1 MKSTHS
7 GTCQICGS
15 LQALPSK
22 VLSKHGYTV
31 DHGYFNGVCCGERHQ
46 PLELDRTFADQ
57 IAAELLVNA
66 RNHDKDAEAVLDG
79 FILPSRAWNGEYR
92 KFIPEGKR
100 FARTERVMVAYAEA
114 PAEHQRE
121 AVRDLR
127 LNLLNR
133 AILARNTS
141 KAITTNADRVH
152 GKQQLQERS
161 EESKRVIVP
170 GTVVHLYGKDGY
182 DVTVL
187 RVEER
192 VVRSFGPHL
201 NGKYVPHIVFER
213 NGKEYGYP
221 VRLIR
226 QASIQA

>member
-15 LQALPSK
+15 LQALPSD

-31 DHGYFNGVCCGERHQ
+31 DHGYFNGVCIGQGHQ
-46 PLELDRTFADQ
+46 PLELDRAFADE

-66 RNHDKDAEAVLDG
+66 RNHDKDAVAVLAG
-79 FILPSRAWNGEYR
+79 ELLPMRAWNGEYR
-92 KFIPEGKR
+92 TFIPEGKR
-100 FARTERVMVAYAEA
+100 LKQSERVMVAYAEA
-114 PAEHQRE
+114 PEQYQRE
-121 AVRDLR
+121 AVAALHQ
-127 LNLLNR
+127 LHVNR
-133 AILARNTS
+133 AVSARNTS
-141 KAITTNADRVH
+141 KAITTNANRVH
-152 GKQQLQERS
+152 GKQALQPRS
-161 EESKRVIVP
+161 DEGKREIVA
-170 GTVVHLYGKDGY
+170 GSVVHLYGKDGY

-187 RVEER
+187 RVEDR

-201 NGKYVPHIVFER
+201 NGKYIPHIVFER

-226 QASIQA
+226 QTSIQG